1 MVISMDAERAFAKIQ
16 HSFMIKTLYKQNLP
30 QRIDKPIVNIT
41 LNGENLKAFCL
52 TSGTIQEYLLLL
64 LFNIVLEMA

>member
-16 HSFMIKTLYKQNLP
+16 HLFMTKTLHRQNLP
-30 QRIDKPIVNIT
+30 QHIDKPIVNII

-52 TSGTIQEYLLLL
+52 TSGTIQGYLLLL

>member
-30 QRIDKPIVNIT
+30 QSIDKPIVNIT

-52 TSGTIQEYLLLL
+52 TSGKIQEYLLLL